1 MANISLINKKCKYEL
16 HSFIDEC
23 ENRYINEIDRVLSSI
38 ENSEC
43 SALIIAGPS
52 CAGKTTTSQIIANKI
67 ASDNKKVFIV
77 SLDDYF
83 HSVDIQKEKYGEKT
97 DFDSINALDVDFFKS
112 QFSDI
117 LNGKEVSLPRFDFI
131 SGKRIENHCK
141 IQMKKNDFLIV
152 EGIHSL
158 NPVISNE
165 FSHKTVKSLFI
176 NVEDEISN
184 DEKTL
189 LNARQLRLVR
199 RIVRDFNFR
208 GSSVENT
215 FHLWKNVVK
224 NEDLSLLPFREDAD
238 FQINTFIEYECGVMK
253 EQACNLLSSVSRD
266 SKYQDISQEMLN
278 ALNNIVT
285 VDKKFVTKYSM
296 LKEFVG

>member
-1 MANISLINKKCKYEL
+1 M
-16 HSFIDEC
+16 
-23 ENRYINEIDRVLSSI
+23 
-38 ENSEC
+38 
-43 SALIIAGPS
+43 
-52 CAGKTTTSQIIANKI
+52 
-67 ASDNKKVFIV
+67 
-77 SLDDYF
+77 
-83 HSVDIQKEKYGEKT
+83 
-97 DFDSINALDVDFFKS
+97 DFFKS

-238 FQINTFIEYECGVMK
+238 FQINTFIEYECGV
-253 EQACNLLSSVSRD
+253 CLLYTSG
-266 SKYQDISQEMLN
+266 
-278 ALNNIVT
+278 IVAAH
-285 VDKKFVTKYSM
+285 FCEKYSKPCLVISIGDDGIAKGSCRSVEGFNIYEADVYKRQILLYQ
-296 LKEFVG
+296 LKVQMFRR